1 MILHRIINKIK
12 RVRALRNGDAY
23 VKYIRKLGVEIGEG
37 YFIPEPKQIE
47 IDITRPSL
55 VTIGNNV
62 RLNIGF
68 TLLTHDFGSGVF
80 RNLYSEF
87 IPSSGPV
94 TIGNN
99 VFLPGTVQ
107 FSKGSLLA
115 IIVLLDMEALL

>member
-68 TLLTHDFGSGVF
+68 TLLPMILDLGYLEICIQSLF
-80 RNLYSEF
+80 RRLGLLRLAIMS
-87 IPSSGPV
+87 I
-94 TIGNN
+94 
-99 VFLPGTVQ
+99 LPGTVQ